1 MFAPAFFTGNLIKRF
16 GEMRIISLGFAL
28 QIACVLT
35 ALSGIGVT
43 QFWWSMVLL
52 GIGWNFV
59 FTGGSSLL
67 LQAHNAAERAKT
79 QGAMNFLIY
88 TFVAIAS
95 LSSGALLHYLSWA
108 WVNILALPL
117 IAVALT
123 GTLWYAARVRS
134 AEARPA

>member
-1 MFAPAFFTGNLIKRF
+1 
-16 GEMRIISLGFAL
+16 
-28 QIACVLT
+28 
-35 ALSGIGVT
+35 
-43 QFWWSMVLL
+43 
-52 GIGWNFV
+52 
-59 FTGGSSLL
+59 
-67 LQAHNAAERAKT
+67 
-79 QGAMNFLIY
+79 MNFLIY

-95 LSSGALLHYLSWA
+95 LSSGALLHYPSWA